1 MIKLA
6 SNAAIETF
14 IDGICDDLAKVR
26 QIPIVASDFKIK
38 LYYFQKNLN
47 KWLKEIEGA
56 EEMLT
61 EQYKG
66 EADPLTGNSIAI
78 LHTYARVFKNAS
90 GRIYEALV
98 ALQSVG
104 GPLVKILNDIEEEEK
119 MYKKEL
125 DRIEQLIDAFGPAD
139 EVDDLTD
146 EELSELDS

>member
-6 SNAAIETF
+6 SNAAIETV
-14 IDGICDDLAKVR
+14 IDGICDDPSKVK
-26 QIPIVASDFKIK
+26 QIPIVASDLKIK

-47 KWLKEIEGA
+47 KWLREIEGA
-56 EEMLT
+56 EEVLT

-78 LHTYARVFKNAS
+78 LHTYARVLKNAS

-104 GPLVKILNDIEEEEK
+104 GPLIKILNDIEEEEK
-119 MYKKEL
+119 MYKEEL
-125 DRIEQLIDAFGPAD
+125 DRIDELIDAFGSTD
-139 EVDDLTD
+139 DVDGLTD

>member
-14 IDGICDDLAKVR
+14 FDEIDGDVTKTK
-26 QIPIVASDFKIK
+26 QIPIIASDMKIK
-38 LYYFQKNLN
+38 LYYYQRCLN
-47 KWLKEIEGA
+47 KWLREMENM
-56 EEMLT
+56 EEQLT
-61 EQYKG
+61 DRYKG
-66 EADPLTGNSIAI
+66 EADPQTGNSIAI
-78 LHTYARVFKNAS
+78 LHTYAQVFKNAS

-119 MYKKEL
+119 VYKEEVG
-125 DRIEQLIDAFGPAD
+125 RIEELIDAFGPAD
-139 EVDDLTD
+139 EIDDLTD